1 MTGEQIPGFEG
12 VFVGSFMHS
21 LDPKKRL
28 TIPSDWREQVGDPTT
43 LYVLPGVDEECL
55 SVLPAREMS
64 RRLDKIRRHSI
75 TDKKARHFARVLA
88 SRSDLVSFDSQ
99 GRIRVKDELLAF
111 ADLKDQVMLVG
122 TFEGFELWSPDRW
135 KSSGGSDKGSLED
148 AAAYVG
154 F

>member
-1 MTGEQIPGFEG
+1 MTGEQIPGFDG
-12 VFVGSFMHS
+12 VFVGSFVHS

-28 TIPSDWREQVGDPTT
+28 TIPSDWREQVGEPTT
-43 LYVLPGVDEECL
+43 LYVLPGVDSACL

-64 RRLDKIRRHSI
+64 RKLEKIRKHSMS
-75 TDKKARHFARVLA
+75 DKKARHFARVLA

-111 ADLKDQVMLVG
+111 AGLTDQVMLVG
-122 TFEGFELWSPDRW
+122 AFEGFELWSPERW
-135 KSSGGSDKGSLED
+135 KEQGGDDDRSLED